1 MADEM
6 QRLALKFGYNGSA
19 FYGYQRQPGVRTVE
33 GDIISACLGMHAF
46 ESAEGADFASASR
59 TDRGVHAL
67 GNVVAFNTHFN
78 PDELIDG
85 LNAKCRNI
93 LFHSY
98 LDVSATFSPRR
109 ARMRQYR
116 YLFYDNID
124 RERLNSAFSHFVG
137 QRDFKNFSKS
147 GSKGRYRSIDRI
159 LISEGDGCLLIDFYG
174 RSFLHNMIRR
184 VVAAAQALANGLVE
198 EDDVLRAL
206 NGEGSKSFG
215 LAPPQYLILMDVDY
229 GMTFRPVPLK
239 GESAVRWSESMNTSR
254 ALAVLEG
261 MLAARGSMT

>member
-1 MADEM
+1 MANGM
-6 QRLALKFGYNGSA
+6 KRLALKFGYNGSA

-33 GDIISACLGMHAF
+33 GDIISACLALHAF
-46 ESAEGADFASASR
+46 ESAEGADLASASR

-67 GNVVAFNTHFN
+67 GNVVVFNTDFD

-85 LNAKCRNI
+85 LNAKCRDI

-98 LDVSATFSPRR
+98 LSVSATFSPRR
-109 ARMRQYR
+109 ARMRHYR
-116 YLFYDNID
+116 YLLYEKTDTD
-124 RERLNSAFSHFVG
+124 RLSSAFSHFVG

-159 LISEGDGCLLIDFYG
+159 LISEGEGCLLIDFYG

-184 VVAAAQALANGLVE
+184 VVAAALALATGQVE
-198 EDDVLRAL
+198 EGDVLRAL
-206 NGEGSKSFG
+206 NGEGTKSFG

-239 GESAVRWSESMNTSR
+239 GESAVRWHESMHTHS
-254 ALAVLEG
+254 ALAVLEC
-261 MLAARGSMT
+261 MLAARGG